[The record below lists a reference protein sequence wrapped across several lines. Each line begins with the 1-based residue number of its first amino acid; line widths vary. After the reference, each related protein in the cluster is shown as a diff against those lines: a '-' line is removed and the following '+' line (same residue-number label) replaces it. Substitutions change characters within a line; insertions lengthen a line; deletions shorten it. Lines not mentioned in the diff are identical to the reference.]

1 MKMAQL
7 LIVTKKKN
15 KIQLTIKLL
24 EMKKQVILALALM
37 IGSFSFAQKKELKTA
52 EKAIKSSNFAD
63 AKAAINA
70 AESLMSAMDDKQ
82 KAQFY
87 FLKAQAFY
95 ADGKGS
101 NDEIDTALESFKMLS
116 QVEAT
121 SGRNDYSNEVK
132 EIKMKMG
139 NVLVE
144 KGTTAYGNK
153 NFELAAND
161 FEKAY
166 RISPTDTIFLYNAAT
181 AAVNGKDY
189 DTALKIYKEL
199 SNMGYTGVSKQYLAT
214 DVATGEDQAFPNEV
228 TMNLAVKGKSHSN
241 PRVVDSESKVG
252 EIAKNITL
260 IYISQGKNDE
270 AITAIEDAKKL
281 NPNDVNLIL
290 AEADLYR
297 QMDNTEKY
305 TELIS
310 KALELDPNNVALVF
324 NLGVTASDNNNFD
337 EAKKYYDK
345 AIKMDPT
352 YSNAYMNMAV
362 LILDQEQAIIEE
374 MNTLGTS
381 AADNKKYDE
390 LKLKREKIYKDA
402 TPYLAKVLELNPKDI
417 NAATT
422 LMNLYSALDDT
433 ENFKAMKAKVEALNN
448 EN

>member
-1 MKMAQL
+1 
-7 LIVTKKKN
+7 
-15 KIQLTIKLL
+15 
-24 EMKKQVILALALM
+24 MKKQVILGLALM
-37 IGSFSFAQKKELKTA
+37 IGAFSFAQKKELKAA

-63 AKAAINA
+63 AKAAISS
-70 AESLMSAMDDKQ
+70 AESLMSAMDDKT
-82 KAQFY
+82 KAKFY
-87 FLKAQAFY
+87 FIKGQAFY

-116 QVEAT
+116 DLESKTGKKV
-121 SGRNDYSNEVK
+121 YSDNAN
-132 EIKMKMG
+132 EIKTEMG
-139 NVLVE
+139 NNLVQ

-153 NFELAAND
+153 NFELASSN

-189 DTALKIYKEL
+189 DTALKVYKEL
-199 SNMGYTGVSKQYLAT
+199 SDIGYTGISKQYLAT
-214 DVATGEDQAFPNEV
+214 EIATGEEQAFPSDV
-228 TMNLAVKGKSHSN
+228 MMDLSVKSKTHSN
-241 PRVVDSESKVG
+241 PRVVNSESKVG

-260 IYISQGKNDE
+260 IYISQGENDK
-270 AITAIEDAKKL
+270 AITAIEEAKKS

-297 QMDNTEKY
+297 QMDDTEKY
-305 TELIS
+305 KNLIS
-310 KALELDPNNVALVF
+310 KALELDPTNVALVF
-324 NLGVTASDNNNFD
+324 NLGVTAADNNDF
-337 EAKKYYDK
+337 ESAKKYYDK
-345 AIKMDPT
+345 AIEMDPK

-362 LILDQEQAIIEE
+362 LVLDQEKAIIDE

-390 LKLKREKIYKDA
+390 LKIKRQGLYKEA
-402 TPYLAKVLELNPKDI
+402 VPYLSKVLELNPTDI

-422 LMNLYSALDDT
+422 LMNIYSALDDT
-433 ENFKAMKAKVEALNN
+433 ANFKAMKAKVDAMNN

>member
-1 MKMAQL
+1 
-7 LIVTKKKN
+7 
-15 KIQLTIKLL
+15 
-24 EMKKQVILALALM
+24 MKKQVILALALI

-63 AKAAINA
+63 AKAAIHA
-70 AESLMSAMDDKQ
+70 AESLMSAMDDKT
-82 KAQFY
+82 KAKFY
-87 FLKAQAFY
+87 FLKGQALY
-95 ADGKGS
+95 ANGTGS
-101 NDEIDTALESFKMLS
+101 NEDIDGALESFKMLS
-116 QVEAT
+116 DVEKTGKKVYTPQA
-121 SGRNDYSNEVK
+121 NNLK
-132 EIKMKMG
+132 EQMG
-139 NVLVE
+139 IALVQ

-153 NFELAAND
+153 NFELAASD

-189 DTALKIYKEL
+189 DAALRIYKEL
-199 SNMGYTGVSKQYLAT
+199 SNIGYTGVSKQYLAT
-214 DVATGEDQAFPNEV
+214 EVSTGEDQAFPNEV
-228 TMNLAVKGKSHSN
+228 TMNLSVKGKTHTN
-241 PRVVDSESKVG
+241 PRVVDSESKIG

-260 IYISQGKNDE
+260 IYISQGKNEE
-270 AITAIEDAKKL
+270 AIRAIEDAKKL

-310 KALELDPNNVALVF
+310 KALDLDPNNVALVF
-324 NLGVTASDNNNFD
+324 NLGVTAADNNDFD

-362 LILDQEQAIIEE
+362 LILDQEKGIIDE
-374 MNTLGTS
+374 MNKLGTS

-390 LKLKREKIYKDA
+390 LKVKREKVYRDA
-402 TPYLAKVLELNPKDI
+402 TPYLSKVLELNPKDI

-433 ENFKAMKAKVEALNN
+433 ENFKAMKAKVEALKNGN
-448 EN
+448 